1 MTPRLL
7 RIAWLLIEITA
18 PSLFVLALIYLL
30 TGYQMLNPRVAII
43 PRARLLHT
51 DPVLRVA
58 ATALF
63 LAHSYG
69 GLILTISK
77 YVKKRRLREL
87 LFITVNALILGV
99 AGLLVGLELALRG

>member
-7 RIAWLLIEITA
+7 RIARLLIEITGL
-18 PSLFVLALIYLL
+18 SLFALASIYLL

-51 DPVLRVA
+51 DPVLRIVGA
-58 ATALF
+58 ALL

-77 YVKKRRLREL
+77 YVKKQRLREL
-87 LFITVNALILGV
+87 LFITLNASILGIV
-99 AGLLVGLELALRG
+99 GLLVGLELALRG